1 MSLRTI
7 YISADG
13 LGLKSGRTLGQRA
26 YIPRGGVGHNG
37 CGALSP
43 TGGFNSPTKGPNAIV
58 IVRSKMEICMQDKM
72 TSVKKDAA
80 ISKTKSCAVAVSLCL
95 SFLIALG

>member
-1 MSLRTI
+1 
-7 YISADG
+7 
-13 LGLKSGRTLGQRA
+13 
-26 YIPRGGVGHNG
+26 
-37 CGALSP
+37 
-43 TGGFNSPTKGPNAIV
+43 
-58 IVRSKMEICMQDKM
+58 MQDKM